1 MSDMTRA
8 EAIKVLQELWR
19 YKDTDKYAEK
29 EIRQALS
36 IAINSLQ
43 IDEQYDLMY
52 EQAEPNCPF
61 YKIDEDGHGLCKN
74 HRVLEQEPC
83 GDAISRQIISDYV
96 QSHIQEINTGYGDL
110 NKHTNEILRMIV
122 DYIEIMSSVKPQEPK
137 YCDRNICIKNEY
149 NGIGCDECEVTKSQ
163 GQRGKMLIC
172 PECGLDVHSDFKTC
186 PRCGAKM
193 AESR

>member
-83 GDAISRQIISDYV
+83 DDAISRDAV
-96 QSHIQEINTGYGDL
+96 WDVMQELWGTSGELIDRLMDL
-110 NKHTNEILRMIV
+110 P
-122 DYIEIMSSVKPQEPK
+122 SVNQQEPK
-137 YCDRNICIKNEY
+137 TGHWIEREHGGVKCSKCLIVFARPSIFCPNC
-149 NGIGCDECEVTKSQ
+149 GCRMVEPQ
-163 GQRGKMLIC
+163 
-172 PECGLDVHSDFKTC
+172 
-186 PRCGAKM
+186 
-193 AESR
+193 ESEE